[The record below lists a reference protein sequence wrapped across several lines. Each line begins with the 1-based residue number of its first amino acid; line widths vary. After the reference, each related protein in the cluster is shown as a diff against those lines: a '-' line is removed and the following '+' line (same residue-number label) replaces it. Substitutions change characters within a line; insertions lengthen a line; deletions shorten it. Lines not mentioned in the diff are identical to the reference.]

1 MILEGATPFWATKFM
16 NANEIIEHNRKL
28 IQQVMCRPFKY
39 KSIFSSSREDFE
51 KQVELREEAEYIEH
65 VYGIKNKFRND

>member
-1 MILEGATPFWATKFM
+1 
-16 NANEIIEHNRKL
+16 
-28 IQQVMCRPFKY
+28 MCRPFKY
-39 KSIFSSSREDFE
+39 KPIFSSSREDFE